1 MYNYHCLTTT
11 GCVAHNPLLSS
22 YVVHV
27 PRHPSVRIVGII
39 ISSFHG
45 KTVTMVFADLGIA
58 AFCSMHARDIEFMGI
73 GKNHEYLYP

>member
-1 MYNYHCLTTT
+1 M
-11 GCVAHNPLLSS
+11 
-22 YVVHV
+22 
-27 PRHPSVRIVGII
+27 RHPSVRIVGII

-58 AFCSMHARDIEFMGI
+58 AFCSMHNYNYVVLGI